1 MNYKELLINKD
12 KVVMASVDL
21 ACVIGDCEE
30 AIVLNQVSYWI
41 ERYREINR
49 NCKDGRFWVY
59 NSYQKWH
66 DDNFPFWHPSKIQ
79 RIFKSLEKKGLLLS
93 ANHNNAGF
101 DKTKW
106 YTIDYEKLQR
116 MADDYESESPLFVNG
131 QSLIEN
137 KQWLIRNEQSLP
149 KYESP
154 LIRNEQSLIA
164 GEYPIPED
172 TTEDTT
178 ENTTEDTAGYKYI
191 LSGKPDDASGS
202 ADQNA
207 SGKPKKTRNT
217 RLTNHPE
224 EIRQVID
231 YFNRVCGT
239 NYKHQSKA
247 TAEMINARINDG
259 FKVEDFYKVIDKKH
273 AEWKNDS
280 KYCKYLRPET
290 LFRPSHF
297 ESYLNQME
305 VSAGGEDAGG
315 VSQEMADLYN
325 AVIIK

>member
-79 RIFKSLEKKGLLLS
+79 RIFKSLENKGLLLS

-116 MADDYESESPLFVNG
+116 MADDYESESPLFENG
-131 QSLIEN
+131 QSLLEN
-137 KQWLIRNEQSLP
+137 EQWLIRNEQSLP

-172 TTEDTT
+172 TTESTT
-178 ENTTEDTAGYKYI
+178 EDTTEDTAGCKYI

-207 SGKPKKTRNT
+207 SGKPKKTRKT

>member
-116 MADDYESESPLFVNG
+116 MADDYESES
-131 QSLIEN
+131 SLIEN
-137 KQWLIRNEQSLP
+137 EQSLIRNEQSLP

-164 GEYPIPED
+164 GEYPIP
-172 TTEDTT
+172 EDTT